1 MKAII
6 DEANPASVFDYIRD
20 AYLRYYDSAFWMRD
34 QAVMEERREILLAD
48 GVMAR
53 EPLLE
58 AVPQYPSTDPII
70 EACAKAGL
78 DPFVG
83 RNLARVIFGASDVRL
98 RKHQAQSLVT
108 AIAGNPEGHR
118 NVVVTSGTG
127 SGKTESFLLPLI
139 ASLMQERAGGLGNGE
154 IHRWWKTDLA
164 NDAKQWSDSRSGLD
178 GTVQPA
184 VRALILYPTNALV
197 EDQISRLRQ
206 AASRALPLFGK
217 PLFYFGRYTGAT
229 LGGTFIPPSPL
240 GSTHRSRVN
249 EVGREVLKI
258 ESEVA
263 AIRAQ
268 MDARGVEEREIID
281 TCSQFQ
287 DPSIGE
293 MLTRWDMIAAPPD
306 ILITNTSMM
315 NIMLMRAEES
325 PIFDQTRD
333 WLQLD
338 ARNTFTLVV
347 DELHSYRGT
356 QGTEV
361 ALVVRNMLDRLGL
374 DPASSQLRCIATS
387 ASLDGDS
394 GREYLEQFFGV
405 DRRTF
410 SIFPGEPRTFS
421 VGLPVDRRLL
431 STLGSD
437 LMAGGERAIVA
448 AEEISRSFS
457 PREAIATACAIAGR
471 SLATDPTTGEQRDLV
486 RPSPLPELAGVLF
499 GDKEARDEL
508 TALLVAAK
516 IEDRGTY
523 EKPKPAFRSHMFL
536 RQVQGMWAC
545 TNPGCNEIEERFK
558 STRRRFG
565 RLFRSPAMKCGC
577 GGQVLE
583 LLYCYDCGEA
593 FLGGYVVPTTDPL
606 LASFTFLEAT
616 RAGEGNDKASL
627 VNERTIDEYRWYWP
641 GGELPR
647 RPSWEHTSPS
657 GKAVRMQFQ
666 RGTFNHFSGLLN
678 NDTSPGTGLIFF
690 PPASGLAPGE
700 TIAALPEVCPCC
712 LSSKKA
718 INALQENRRNFFAGV
733 VKSPVRGLRTG
744 LNVTTQLVAD
754 RAMFATGDGSQS
766 EKMIAF
772 TDSRDDAA
780 DLAAGI
786 ELNHYRDLVRQLV
799 HSSLTPRTIPTSSE
813 LLGHVG
819 SDPSGDPALQAI
831 IDAAEQAT
839 PGIFTA
845 VKLNKF
851 GVADKEQKALIA
863 SHDERIANPRVGW
876 PTLLEVMATKLVG
889 LGQNPAGPRASR
901 ATDSGEE
908 GGTPWWKFFKPPV
921 AGEWEPAAPDVAQAR
936 RRDYMEYFAGE
947 VALSLFD
954 RAGRDLE
961 SMATASIEVEG
972 SHGGRLGMEEGIA
985 NGVLANIVRILG
997 HARYLA
1003 GEKSRGTTSIPNIAR
1018 SYIEKVARL
1027 SNRDPSELGTTI
1039 SDYLLERGV
1048 TNSNWLLQ
1056 VTNHST
1062 LPIALVPRGERKLYR
1077 CDACSR
1083 RTMLLPVKACTTPHC
1098 DSASFSVV
1106 ENPGQ
1111 DYYSWVSR
1119 EPVHRLAAAEL
1130 TGQTKPMSKQRNRQ
1144 RLFKGTA
1151 FLDGES
1157 PLVQGID
1164 ALSVTTT
1171 MEVGVDIGSLKLV
1184 MMANMPPQRF
1194 NYQQRVGRAG
1204 RAGQAFSYAVT
1215 ISRGAAHD
1223 DFYFN
1228 NPERMTGDLPPQPK
1242 LDLSRPEIVRR
1253 VVASECL
1260 RRAFKSLDPG
1270 PARNIDSIH
1279 GTFGRKAEWN
1289 PVYRGPVGAWLST
1302 SPQVDEVVQR
1312 LLSHAPIEGR
1322 AVELA
1327 QYARAGLVP
1336 AIDEAVGNT
1345 RFIQEEL
1352 SHLLAVAGILPMFGF
1367 PTQVRSLFHDKSRPS
1382 KLEEVVVSD
1391 RPLDHAVWA
1400 FSPGS
1405 EIPKD
1410 KQLNTAIGFVL
1421 RRDGPT
1427 GVQNEPQPLGRPT
1440 TYTRCEEVT
1449 CNTIAAG
1456 GHNQCATCG
1465 GTSVSFPLYQPK
1477 GFLGAYRRRDYDGER
1492 QRGPALP
1499 PPVRAFEQEF
1509 GNEGCGPMKI
1519 AFRPGPVAVV
1529 NDNGGRLFEF
1539 FQHTF
1544 ERVLV
1549 KDTALYRDGS
1559 PPLDGNAS
1567 TAPYLD
1573 RGAIGAVFTTEVLS
1587 FFIEG
1592 APGVGRLGIL
1602 DTRNQPAARA
1612 ALASFAELVKLSLAT
1627 ALDVDPAEFRVGRQ
1641 ALRRGDCETEQV
1653 FIADALENGAGYARW
1668 ASDPLN
1674 LERAIRDYHGVVSG
1688 KWQSVGH
1695 AHDCDRSCPDCL
1707 RNYGNRFSHGILDW
1721 RLALD
1726 VADLVLGEPLPLG
1739 RWIEDAELKSVQV
1752 FARFCADAGMEV
1764 QQDYAGGLSYVR
1776 RGAKALVLGHPLWHV
1791 APGYLQP
1798 SQIQARDELRLA
1810 GVDAEFVDA
1819 RDFSTRMA
1827 NYYLRLQS

>member
-6 DEANPASVFDYIRD
+6 DEANPVSVFDYIRD

-34 QAVMEERREILLAD
+34 QAVMEERRSILLAD

-58 AVPQYPSTDPII
+58 AVPQYPSVDPII
-70 EACAKAGL
+70 EACAKALL

-83 RNLARVIFGASDVRL
+83 KNLARVVFGEADINL
-98 RKHQAQSLVT
+98 RRHQAQSLAT
-108 AIAGNPEGHR
+108 AIAGDANGNR

-127 SGKTESFLLPLI
+127 SGKTESFLLPVV
-139 ASLMQERAGGLGNGE
+139 ASIMQERVRGVGNGE
-154 IHRWWKTDLA
+154 VHRWWKSDLT
-164 NDAKQWSDSRSGLD
+164 NDTAEWAHSRSGLD
-178 GTVQPA
+178 DTVQPA
-184 VRALILYPTNALV
+184 VRALVLYPTNALV

-206 AASRALPLFGK
+206 AAIRALPLFGK

-229 LGGTFIPPSPL
+229 LGGTFTPPSPL
-240 GSTHRSRVN
+240 QSTDRSRIN

-258 ESEVA
+258 EAEVD

-268 MDARGVEEREIID
+268 MTRRGIPGKDIIE

-315 NIMLMRAEES
+315 NIMLMRSEEA
-325 PIFDQTRD
+325 PIFEQTRA
-333 WLQLD
+333 WLQSD
-338 ARNTFTLVV
+338 GKNTFTLVV

-374 DPASSQLRCIATS
+374 APNSSQLRCIATS

-405 DRRTF
+405 DRKTF
-410 SIFPGEPRTFS
+410 SIFPGAPRSFS
-421 VGLPVDRRLL
+421 VTMPIDRKLL
-431 STLGSD
+431 SSLGPD
-437 LMAGGERAIVA
+437 LMQGNERALA
-448 AEEISRSFS
+448 AATEISKSFS

-471 SLATDPTTGEQRDLV
+471 SVAIDPTTGERRDVV
-486 RPSPLPELAGVLF
+486 RPAPLADLCAVLF
-499 GDKEARDEL
+499 GQKDARDEL

-516 IEDRGTY
+516 LEDRGTY
-523 EKPKPAFRSHMFL
+523 EKPKPTFRSHMFL

-545 TNPGCNEIEERFK
+545 SNPGCTEIEDRFK
-558 STRRRFG
+558 SARRQFG

-593 FLGGYVVPTTDPL
+593 FLGGYVVPTTDPM

-616 RAGEGNDKASL
+616 RAGEGNGKASQ
-627 VNERTIDEYRWYWP
+627 VNERTIEEYRWYWP
-641 GGELPR
+641 GGNLPR
-647 RPSWEHTSPS
+647 KPSWEHASPS
-657 GKAVRMQFQ
+657 GKPVRMQFQ

-678 NDTSPGTGLIFF
+678 NDTTPGTGLIFF
-690 PPASGLAPGE
+690 PPATGLAPGE

-718 INALQENRRNFFAGV
+718 INALQENRRAFFGGV

-754 RAMFATGDGSQS
+754 RAMFATGDGNHS

-799 HSSLTPRTIPTSSE
+799 HSSLEPKTIPTSAE
-813 LLGHVG
+813 LLQHVG
-819 SDPSGDPALQAI
+819 SDPTGDPALKAI
-831 IDAAEQAT
+831 LDVAEQAT

-845 VKLNKF
+845 VKLEKF
-851 GVADKEQKALIA
+851 GVAEDEHKALIA
-863 SHDERIANPRVGW
+863 RHDDRVGSPRVGW
-876 PTLLEVMATKLVG
+876 PTLLEVMATKLVAI
-889 LGQNPAGPRASR
+889 GQNPAGPRASR

-908 GGTPWWKFFKPPV
+908 GGTPWWKFFKPPLS
-921 AGEWEPAAPDVAQAR
+921 GEWEPAAPDVAQAR
-936 RRDYMEYFAGE
+936 RREYMEYFAGE
-947 VALSLFD
+947 VAVSLFD

-961 SMATASIEVEG
+961 SMATASIEVDG
-972 SHGGRLGMEEGIA
+972 RHGARLGMDDEIA
-985 NGVLANIVRILG
+985 NGILANIVRILG

-1003 GEKSRGTTSIPNIAR
+1003 GEKSRGSTSIPKIAR
-1018 SYIEKVARL
+1018 SYIEKVSRL
-1027 SNRDPSELGTTI
+1027 SNRDPEELGRSI
-1039 SDYLLERGV
+1039 SEYLQERGV
-1048 TNSNWLLQ
+1048 INPNWLLQ

-1062 LPIALVPRGERKLYR
+1062 LPLALVPRGKRNLHR
-1077 CDACSR
+1077 CDTCSR

-1098 DSASFSVV
+1098 ESTSFSVV
-1106 ENPGQ
+1106 ENPSQ

-1144 RLFKGTA
+1144 RLFKGTG

-1157 PLVQGID
+1157 SLVQGID

-1204 RAGQAFSYAVT
+1204 RAGQAYSYAVT

-1253 VVASECL
+1253 VVASESL

-1270 PARNIDSIH
+1270 PVRNVDSIH
-1279 GTFGRKAEWN
+1279 GTFGRKAEWG
-1289 PVYRGPVGAWLST
+1289 PLYRGPVDAWLST
-1302 SPQVDEVVQR
+1302 SPEVDDIVLR
-1312 LLSHAPIEGR
+1312 LLAHAPIEDR
-1322 AVELA
+1322 ADELV
-1327 QYARAGLVP
+1327 QYVRTALVP
-1336 AIDEAVGNT
+1336 AIDEATGNT

-1367 PTQVRSLFHDKSRPS
+1367 PTQVRSLFHDKGKPS
-1382 KLEEVVVSD
+1382 KLEDVVVSD

-1421 RRDGPT
+1421 RRDGPN
-1427 GVQNEPQPLGRPT
+1427 GVTNDPQPLGRPT

-1449 CNTIAAG
+1449 CATIAAG

-1465 GTSVSFPLYQPK
+1465 GASVAFPLYQPK

-1509 GNEGCGPMKI
+1509 GDEGCGPMKI

-1539 FQHTF
+1539 FQHTS

-1549 KDTALYRDGS
+1549 NDAALYRDGS
-1559 PPLDGNAS
+1559 PPIDANAS

-1587 FFIEG
+1587 FFIDG
-1592 APGVGRLGIL
+1592 AQGVGRLGVL

-1612 ALASFAELVKLSLAT
+1612 ALASFAEFVKLSLAT
-1627 ALDVDPAEFRVGRQ
+1627 ALDIDPSEFRVGRQ
-1641 ALRRGDCETEQV
+1641 ALRRADCETEQV
-1653 FIADALENGAGYARW
+1653 FVADALENGAGYARW

-1674 LERAIRDYHGVVSG
+1674 LERAIRGFHDAVAP
-1688 KWQSVGH
+1688 KWQGTGH

-1726 VADLVLGEPLPLG
+1726 VADLVLGMPLALE
-1739 RWIEDAELKSVQV
+1739 RWIEDSELKSVMS
-1752 FARFCADAGMEV
+1752 FSRFCTDAGMQV
-1764 QQDYAGGLSYVR
+1764 QHGHAGGLSYVSS
-1776 RGAKALVLGHPLWHV
+1776 GKKALVLGHPLWHTE
-1791 APGYLQP
+1791 PGYLQP
-1798 SQIQARDELRLA
+1798 QQIQARDELRLG
-1810 GVDAEFVDA
+1810 GVEAYFVDA

-1827 NYYLRLQS
+1827 NYYLRLQA